1 MAFIKKKEP
10 ALAKSGIRVIDEKTP
25 IIAIA
30 GPMFIESFLM
40 ILLTNVDT
48 MMLSHYDQFAV
59 GAVGNASQVMSLA
72 MIMFNIIASA
82 TSVVVAQYLGAKRY
96 GTMNT
101 IYTLA
106 LAFNLVVG
114 VVLSGVLVALKHPI
128 MTMLN
133 VSDEMRP
140 AAALY
145 INIVGSFL
153 FIQACYNVMLQ
164 ILRCNGYT
172 KIGMYLTL
180 TINVLNMVGNYVCLY
195 GPLAYLNLGVAG
207 VAIPTVL
214 SLAVAFTISLIFFYK
229 KKIGRIS
236 PKSLIPFPGKML
248 VQMIKIGLP
257 SAGENLSY
265 TMYQMVLL
273 SLVNSF
279 GNNSVNAR
287 VYCNSIISF
296 ATIFASS
303 AAGAT
308 SVITGHLVGAGKED
322 AAYKKVFSILKVTMP
337 VTIALSTINAIFCR
351 YTLRI
356 FTTDPEII
364 AIAQGIMIVDIFVEI
379 GRCLNMTFVN
389 SLKSAGDYLFPLF
402 VGLGTMW
409 LLGVPFG
416 YTFGVLLGLGAAGV
430 FIGTGADEF
439 IRGLIV
445 LHRWYKK
452 KWYGKSVVD
461 RTPTVTIED

>member
-1 MAFIKKKEP
+1 MPRNKKSAAP
-10 ALAKSGIRVIDEKTP
+10 AGGARIIDEKTP
-25 IIAIA
+25 LLTIA
-30 GPMFIESFLM
+30 GPMFIESFLT

-48 MMLSHYDQFAV
+48 MMLSHYDQYAV

-72 MIMFNIIASA
+72 MIMFGIIASA
-82 TSVVVAQYLGAKRY
+82 TGVVVAQYLGARRY
-96 GTMNT
+96 GEMNM

-106 LAFNLVVG
+106 LMFNLLVG
-114 VVLSGVLVALKHPI
+114 VVLSAALVLLKGPM

-133 VSDEMRP
+133 VSAEMRP
-140 AAALY
+140 GAEKY
-145 INIVGSFL
+145 INIVGSALFL
-153 FIQACYNVMLQ
+153 QACYNVMLQ

-172 KIGMYLTL
+172 KVGMYLSL
-180 TINVLNMVGNYVCLY
+180 TINVLNIIGNYICLY

-207 VAIPTVL
+207 VAIPTVC
-214 SLAVAFTISLIFFYK
+214 SLGVALAASLIFFYRRK
-229 KKIGRIS
+229 VGRIA
-236 PKSLIPFPGKML
+236 LRFLRPFPGRML

-273 SLVNSF
+273 SFINRL
-279 GNNSVNAR
+279 GNASVSAR

-303 AAGAT
+303 AAMAT
-308 SVITGHLVGAGKED
+308 SIITGHLVGAGKED
-322 AAYKKVFSILKVTMP
+322 AAYHKVFSILKITLP
-337 VTIALSTINAIFCR
+337 LTIALSTLNCILCR

-356 FTTDPEII
+356 FTSDPEII
-364 AIAQGIMIVDIFVEI
+364 RIAQAIMIVDIYVEI

-389 SLKSAGDYLFPLF
+389 SLKSAGDYLFPLL

-416 YTFGVLLGLGAAGV
+416 YTFGIVLGYGAAGV
-430 FIGTGADEF
+430 FIGTGTDEF

-445 LHRWYKK
+445 LRRWYKK
-452 KWYGKSVVD
+452 KWYGKSVV
-461 RTPTVTIED
+461 EKQA